1 MMAETSFSFI
11 SPYLFIILSLFAL
24 KNLVLGGVGSITVV
38 DGSKV
43 ELGDLGNNF
52 MVDEASVGQSKY
64 AIAIGNDGKTKAVDV
79 IAPGGGGGVECY
91 NCREVG
97 HMAKDCRGGS
107 GGNRY
112 GGRGYGGEGC
122 YTCGDV
128 GHFARDCRANGGG
141 YVGGGGGGGNTC
153 YTCGG
158 VGHMARVCKS
168 KRQSGGGGGGACY
181 ECGGIGHLARDCD
194 RRGRGG
200 GGGGGGKCFTCGEEG
215 HFARNCSSFA

>member
-1 MMAETSFSFI
+1 MAQDDQSAARSTGTVNWFSDAKGYGFI
-11 SPYLFIILSLFAL
+11 APDDGGDELFVHQS
-24 KNLVLGGVGSITVV
+24 SIVS
-38 DGSKV
+38 DGFRT
-43 ELGDLGNNF
+43 LT
-52 MVDEASVGQSKY
+52 VDEPVEY

-200 GGGGGGKCFTCGEEG
+200 GGAGGGKCFTCGEEG
-215 HFARNCSSFA
+215 HFARNCSSLA

>member
-1 MMAETSFSFI
+1 QPI
-11 SPYLFIILSLFAL
+11 YCLSLLLLSHSIFSPDDGGDELFVHQPLSLYNSIAL
-24 KNLVLGGVGSITVV
+24 LEP
-38 DGSKV
+38 V
-43 ELGDLGNNF
+43 E
-52 MVDEASVGQSKY
+52 Y